1 MTLQPLP
8 LDWTKAIFKRL
19 RGVYGQALMANTWGD
34 DLAETFEVWAEELAG
49 FREHPEAIKYALHNL
64 PRDFPPNLLQFKDL
78 CRDGMRHQQSSQQTL
93 VYKLTDEEKAQN
105 LRNMEKIK
113 ELIGLKEMQNE
124 R

>member
-1 MTLQPLP
+1 
-8 LDWTKAIFKRL
+8 
-19 RGVYGQALMANTWGD
+19 V
-34 DLAETFEVWAEELAG
+34 
-49 FREHPEAIKYALHNL
+49 HPEAIKYALHNL
-64 PRDFPPNLLQFKDL
+64 PRDFPPNLLQFKEL

-93 VYKLTDEEKAQN
+93 AYKLTDEEKAQN